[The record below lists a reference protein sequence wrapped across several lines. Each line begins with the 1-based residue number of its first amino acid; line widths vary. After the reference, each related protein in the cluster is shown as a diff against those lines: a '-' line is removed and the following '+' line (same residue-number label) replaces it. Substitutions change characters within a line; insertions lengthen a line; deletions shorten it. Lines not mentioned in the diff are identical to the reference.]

1 MAKVVLITDTR
12 EQDCLVFPSVVDCST
27 RTATLNVGD
36 YSAEYEGITFPPD
49 DDTPRTIFERKSI
62 ADCFGSFTGERY
74 LKEKAKIERASK
86 AGLKYVIAIEGS
98 IRTVIKGHE
107 YWANGKMNKAKK
119 DGMAQFRQLLTMSQK
134 YNISVMFFSDKTEM
148 ALFIQEFFVAPL
160 RRYT

>member
-36 YSAEYEGITFPPD
+36 YSAEYEGITFSPD

-62 ADCFGSFTGERY
+62 SDCFGSFTGERY
-74 LKEKAKIERASK
+74 LKEKAKIERAKK
-86 AGLKYVIAIEGS
+86 AGLKYVLAIEGS
-98 IRTVIKGHE
+98 IRTVIKGHQYWKDGE
-107 YWANGKMNKAKK
+107 YHQSKK
-119 DGMAQFRQLLTMSQK
+119 DGMAQFRQLITMSQK
-134 YNISVMFFSDKTEM
+134 YKFSVMYFSDKTEM
-148 ALFIQEFFVAPL
+148 ALFIQEFYLAPI